1 MAFSL
6 KALPLQLRRSVG
18 LGCYLAWVY
27 CSLFSCG
34 LVPVVIQLCSIER
47 SWVYSGIGEAAAAI
61 AVIIVYALLR
71 EKGRGNAAQRMI
83 GVIGAGCAC
92 IGSVLIWVSH
102 LDLSWYAA
110 LTVTG
115 GLCCGAGLS
124 LLGILWGSRFS
135 CCDEEHIE
143 STVPLSFV
151 ISFVV
156 YFVLLAAKGPLF
168 MVVDAVLPV
177 VSTWIVFRPRCGR
190 SVSTDGEAI
199 GTLAHAGLRRQLSHL
214 GSLFVLYFLIWFQIA
229 LFRVASSPMTYGGR
243 FMHYLVPFSIAAV
256 LAIVAFLT
264 CMRRTRFLNFTFLYR
279 WSVPLMIIGCGLL
292 LIDLGIPEQH
302 SVAYAVNFI
311 AMFGVQMCVWVV
323 APKYVRRI
331 GVSSFVLFGGLFAAE
346 GLGIALALTLSLP
359 LFDAGAP
366 ALANLTLIATGAV
379 ALVAMLVGFNP
390 RWLFLSDAVR
400 RFTDA
405 EFAMPLP
412 SAACMT
418 CASPCSG
425 AVDGAGAGVSVAG
438 AGVGAAD
445 VASARVAEGGA
456 GASASVAGAGVGV
469 AGVSAM
475 GVGATGIADGA
486 EGDVSMT
493 SGSVGAGA
501 RGGVASGAN
510 VTGAG
515 VEYVVASSGAV
526 PFAFSSGIASSFAF
540 GISSGFAPGL
550 DAPLST
556 GEELASIFEKTAGE
570 LQSRY
575 GLTERETQ
583 IAALLLAGRS
593 RPFIR
598 DELVISLNT
607 VHAHAR
613 NIYSKCG
620 VHSQQE
626 FMDFVHLD

>member
-34 LVPVVIQLCSIER
+34 LVPVVIRLCSIER
-47 SWVYSGIGEAAAAI
+47 SWVYSGIGEAVAAI

-71 EKGRGNAAQRMI
+71 EKGRGNAAQRTI

-110 LTVTG
+110 LTVVG
-115 GLCCGAGLS
+115 GLCCGVGLS

-156 YFVLLAAKGPLF
+156 YFVLLAVKGPLF

-190 SVSTDGEAI
+190 SVSADGEAA
-199 GTLAHAGLRRQLSHL
+199 GKLAHTGMRRQFSHL

-264 CMRRTRFLNFTFLYR
+264 CMRQTRFLNFTFLYR
-279 WSVPLMIIGCGLL
+279 WSVPLMIIGCGFL

-323 APKYVRRI
+323 SPKYVRRI
-331 GVSSFVLFGGLFAAE
+331 GVSSFLLFGGLFAAE
-346 GLGIALALTLSLP
+346 GLGISLALTLSLP

-379 ALVAMLVGFNP
+379 ALVAMLAGFNP

-405 EFAMPLP
+405 EFAMSIPRSTC
-412 SAACMT
+412 SACV
-418 CASPCSG
+418 SPCSDAG
-425 AVDGAGAGVSVAG
+425 AAGNGLARGVAGGGASGADAPAASVNAIADGVLAVGGPSAMGGVAIGANASGAGAN
-438 AGVGAAD
+438 
-445 VASARVAEGGA
+445 AS
-456 GASASVAGAGVGV
+456 
-469 AGVSAM
+469 
-475 GVGATGIADGA
+475 
-486 EGDVSMT
+486 
-493 SGSVGAGA
+493 
-501 RGGVASGAN
+501 GGVAAGAN
-510 VTGAG
+510 AAGSG
-515 VEYVVASSGAV
+515 VEYGVAALDGA
-526 PFAFSSGIASSFAF
+526 PFGIASSPA
-540 GISSGFAPGL
+540 SGSVVRSGA
-550 DAPLST
+550 AVPLSA
-556 GEELASIFEKTAGE
+556 GEELASIFEKTAEE
-570 LQSRY
+570 LRSRY

-583 IAALLLAGRS
+583 IAALLLSGRS

>member
-34 LVPVVIQLCSIER
+34 LVPVVIRLCSIER
-47 SWVYSGIGEAAAAI
+47 SWVYSGIGEAIAAI
-61 AVIIVYALLR
+61 AVIVVYALLR
-71 EKGRGNAAQRMI
+71 GRGRGEAAQHMI
-83 GVIGAGCAC
+83 GALGAGCAC
-92 IGSVLIWVSH
+92 IGSVLVWVSH
-102 LDLSWYAA
+102 LDISWYAA
-110 LTVTG
+110 LTVAG

-135 CCDEEHIE
+135 YCDEEHIE

-156 YFVLLAAKGPLF
+156 YFVLLAVKGPLF

-177 VSTWIVFRPRCGR
+177 VSAWIVFRPRCGR
-190 SVSTDGEAI
+190 NVSADGEAV
-199 GTLAHAGLRRQLSHL
+199 GALAHVGLRKQFSHL
-214 GSLFVLYFLIWFQIA
+214 VSLFVLYFLIWFQIA

-256 LAIVAFLT
+256 LAIAAFLT
-264 CMRRTRFLNFTFLYR
+264 CMRQTRFLNFTFLYR

-302 SVAYAVNFI
+302 SAAYAVNFI
-311 AMFGVQMCVWVV
+311 AMFGVQMCAWVV

-331 GVSSFVLFGGLFAAE
+331 GVSPFVLFGGLFAAE
-346 GLGIALALTLSLP
+346 GLGIFLALTLSLP
-359 LFDAGAP
+359 LFDVGAP

-405 EFAMPLP
+405 EFAMSIPRSTCSACVSP
-412 SAACMT
+412 CPDAGAAGNGVARSAAGG
-418 CASPCSG
+418 CAS
-425 AVDGAGAGVSVAG
+425 GAGANASGGVTAG
-438 AGVGAAD
+438 AND
-445 VASARVAEGGA
+445 A
-456 GASASVAGAGVGV
+456 GS
-469 AGVSAM
+469 
-475 GVGATGIADGA
+475 
-486 EGDVSMT
+486 
-493 SGSVGAGA
+493 
-501 RGGVASGAN
+501 
-510 VTGAG
+510 G
-515 VEYVVASSGAV
+515 VEYGVAASGGMPFGFASS
-526 PFAFSSGIASSFAF
+526 S
-540 GISSGFAPGL
+540 APGSV
-550 DAPLST
+550 ARSGSAVSLSA
-556 GEELASIFEKTAGE
+556 GEELASIFEKTAEE
-570 LQSRY
+570 LRSRY

-626 FMDFVHLD
+626 FMDFVHFDSREGE

>member
-1 MAFSL
+1 MKGQEEIGMAFSL
-6 KALPLQLRRSVG
+6 KALQLQLRRSVG

-71 EKGRGNAAQRMI
+71 EKGRGDSAQRMI

-102 LDLSWYAA
+102 LDFSWYAA

-156 YFVLLAAKGPLF
+156 YFVLLAVKGPLF

-190 SVSTDGEAI
+190 SVSADGEAI
-199 GTLAHAGLRRQLSHL
+199 GVLAHAGLRRQLSHL

-292 LIDLGIPEQH
+292 LIDLGLPEQH

-323 APKYVRRI
+323 ATKYVRRI
-331 GVSSFVLFGGLFAAE
+331 GVSPFILFGGLFAAE

-366 ALANLTLIATGAV
+366 ALANLTLIATGVV

-405 EFAMPLP
+405 EFAMPLQR
-412 SAACMT
+412 SG
-418 CASPCSG
+418 CSG
-425 AVDGAGAGVSVAG
+425 CSGTCPDAGAAGGVEPG
-438 AGVGAAD
+438 ANA
-445 VASARVAEGGA
+445 ASASAVEGGA
-456 GASASVAGAGVGV
+456 PAAASGVGV
-469 AGVSAM
+469 AGDA
-475 GVGATGIADGA
+475 ADGF
-486 EGDVSMT
+486 EPDS
-493 SGSVGAGA
+493 
-501 RGGVASGAN
+501 
-510 VTGAG
+510 
-515 VEYVVASSGAV
+515 AV
-526 PFAFSSGIASSFAF
+526 P
-540 GISSGFAPGL
+540 
-550 DAPLST
+550 LSA
-556 GEELASIFEKTAGE
+556 GDELASIFEKTAEE

-583 IAALLLAGRS
+583 IAALLLSGRS

-626 FMDFVHLD
+626 FMDFVHLDSRESE

>member
-1 MAFSL
+1 MKGQEEIGMAFSL

-71 EKGRGNAAQRMI
+71 EKGRGDSAQRMI
-83 GVIGAGCAC
+83 GAIGAGCAC

-102 LDLSWYAA
+102 LDISWYAA

-135 CCDEEHIE
+135 YCDEEHIE

-156 YFVLLAAKGPLF
+156 YFVLLAVKGPLF

-190 SVSTDGEAI
+190 SVSADGEAI
-199 GTLAHAGLRRQLSHL
+199 GALAHAGLRKQFSHL

-292 LIDLGIPEQH
+292 LIDLGPPEQH

-311 AMFGVQMCVWVV
+311 AMFGVQMCMWVV

-346 GLGIALALTLSLP
+346 GLGISLALTLSLP
-359 LFDAGAP
+359 LFDGGAP
-366 ALANLTLIATGAV
+366 ALANLTLIATGVV

-412 SAACMT
+412 RSA
-418 CASPCSG
+418 CSG
-425 AVDGAGAGVSVAG
+425 CSGTCPDANAVGGVAAGAN
-438 AGVGAAD
+438 AAF
-445 VASARVAEGGA
+445 ASAAEGGA
-456 GASASVAGAGVGV
+456 HAAASGMDAAGDA
-469 AGVSAM
+469 
-475 GVGATGIADGA
+475 ADGF
-486 EGDVSMT
+486 EPDS
-493 SGSVGAGA
+493 
-501 RGGVASGAN
+501 
-510 VTGAG
+510 
-515 VEYVVASSGAV
+515 AV
-526 PFAFSSGIASSFAF
+526 P
-540 GISSGFAPGL
+540 
-550 DAPLST
+550 LSA
-556 GEELASIFEKTAGE
+556 GEELASIFEKTAEE

-583 IAALLLAGRS
+583 IAALLLSGRS

-626 FMDFVHLD
+626 FMDFVHLDSREDE

>member
-1 MAFSL
+1 MKGQEEIGMAFSL

-71 EKGRGNAAQRMI
+71 EKGRGDSAQRMI
-83 GVIGAGCAC
+83 GAIGAGCAC

-102 LDLSWYAA
+102 LDISWYAA

-135 CCDEEHIE
+135 YCDEEHIE

-156 YFVLLAAKGPLF
+156 YFVLLAVKGPLF

-190 SVSTDGEAI
+190 SVSADGEAI
-199 GTLAHAGLRRQLSHL
+199 GALAHAGLRKQFSHL

-292 LIDLGIPEQH
+292 LIDLGPPEQH

-311 AMFGVQMCVWVV
+311 AMFGVQMCMWVV

-346 GLGIALALTLSLP
+346 GLGISLALTLSLP
-359 LFDAGAP
+359 LFDGGAP
-366 ALANLTLIATGAV
+366 ALANLTLIATGVV

-412 SAACMT
+412 RSA
-418 CASPCSG
+418 CSG
-425 AVDGAGAGVSVAG
+425 CSGTCPDANAVGGVAAGAN
-438 AGVGAAD
+438 AAF
-445 VASARVAEGGA
+445 ASAAEGGA
-456 GASASVAGAGVGV
+456 HAAASGMDAAGDA
-469 AGVSAM
+469 
-475 GVGATGIADGA
+475 ADGF
-486 EGDVSMT
+486 EPDS
-493 SGSVGAGA
+493 
-501 RGGVASGAN
+501 
-510 VTGAG
+510 
-515 VEYVVASSGAV
+515 AV
-526 PFAFSSGIASSFAF
+526 P
-540 GISSGFAPGL
+540 
-550 DAPLST
+550 LSA
-556 GEELASIFEKTAGE
+556 GEELASIFEKTAEE

-583 IAALLLAGRS
+583 IAALLLSGRS

-626 FMDFVHLD
+626 FMDFVHIDSREGE

>member
-1 MAFSL
+1 MKGQEEIGMAFSL

-47 SWVYSGIGEAAAAI
+47 SWVYSGIGEAVAAI
-61 AVIIVYALLR
+61 FVIILYALLR
-71 EKGRGNAAQRMI
+71 EKGRGDAAQRMI
-83 GVIGAGCAC
+83 GVLGAGCAC

-102 LDLSWYAA
+102 LDISWYAA
-110 LTVTG
+110 LTVVG
-115 GLCCGAGLS
+115 GLCCGAGLA

-135 CCDEEHIE
+135 YCDEEHIE

-199 GTLAHAGLRRQLSHL
+199 GALAHAGLRKQFSHL
-214 GSLFVLYFLIWFQIA
+214 GSLFVLYFLIWFQFA
-229 LFRVASSPMTYGGR
+229 LFRVASSPMANGGR

-264 CMRRTRFLNFTFLYR
+264 CMRQTRFLNFTFLYR

-323 APKYVRRI
+323 SPKYVRRI
-331 GVSSFVLFGGLFAAE
+331 GVSPFVLFGGLFTAE
-346 GLGIALALTLSLP
+346 GLGISLALTLSLP

-379 ALVAMLVGFNP
+379 ALIAMLVGFNP

-405 EFAMPLP
+405 EFAMSLP
-412 SAACMT
+412 RSA
-418 CASPCSG
+418 CSG
-425 AVDGAGAGVSVAG
+425 CSGTCPDTNAVGGVEPGAN
-438 AGVGAAD
+438 AAF
-445 VASARVAEGGA
+445 ASAAEGGA
-456 GASASVAGAGVGV
+456 HAAASGMDAAGDA
-469 AGVSAM
+469 
-475 GVGATGIADGA
+475 ADGF
-486 EGDVSMT
+486 EPDS
-493 SGSVGAGA
+493 
-501 RGGVASGAN
+501 
-510 VTGAG
+510 
-515 VEYVVASSGAV
+515 AV
-526 PFAFSSGIASSFAF
+526 P
-540 GISSGFAPGL
+540 
-550 DAPLST
+550 LSA
-556 GEELASIFEKTAGE
+556 GEELASIFEKTAEE

-583 IAALLLAGRS
+583 IAALLLSGRS

-626 FMDFVHLD
+626 FMDFVHLDSREGE

>member
-34 LVPVVIQLCSIER
+34 LVPVVIRLCSIER
-47 SWVYSGIGEAAAAI
+47 SWVYSGIGEAVAAI
-61 AVIIVYALLR
+61 VVIIVYALLR
-71 EKGRGNAAQRMI
+71 EKGRGDAAQRMI
-83 GVIGAGCAC
+83 GVLGAGCAC
-92 IGSVLIWVSH
+92 IGSVLVWVSH
-102 LDLSWYAA
+102 LDISWYAA
-110 LTVTG
+110 LTVVG
-115 GLCCGAGLS
+115 GLCCGAGLA

-135 CCDEEHIE
+135 YCDEEHIE

-156 YFVLLAAKGPLF
+156 YFVLLAVKGPLF

-190 SVSTDGEAI
+190 NVSADGEAI
-199 GTLAHAGLRRQLSHL
+199 GALAHAGLRRQLSHL

-292 LIDLGIPEQH
+292 LIDLGLPEQH

-323 APKYVRRI
+323 ATKYVRRI
-331 GVSSFVLFGGLFAAE
+331 GVSPFILFGGLFAAE

-359 LFDAGAP
+359 LFDAGSP
-366 ALANLTLIATGAV
+366 ALANLTLIATGVV

-405 EFAMPLP
+405 EFAMSPQR
-412 SAACMT
+412 SA
-418 CASPCSG
+418 CSG
-425 AVDGAGAGVSVAG
+425 CAGTCPDASIVGGVAAGVN
-438 AGVGAAD
+438 AAF
-445 VASARVAEGGA
+445 ASAAEGGSPAAASSMDAA
-456 GASASVAGAGVGV
+456 GDA
-469 AGVSAM
+469 
-475 GVGATGIADGA
+475 ADGF
-486 EGDVSMT
+486 EPDS
-493 SGSVGAGA
+493 SV
-501 RGGVASGAN
+501 
-510 VTGAG
+510 
-515 VEYVVASSGAV
+515 
-526 PFAFSSGIASSFAF
+526 
-540 GISSGFAPGL
+540 
-550 DAPLST
+550 PLSA
-556 GEELASIFEKTAGE
+556 GEELASIFEKTAEE

-583 IAALLLAGRS
+583 IAALLLSGRS

-626 FMDFVHLD
+626 FMDFVHLDSRESE

>member
-34 LVPVVIQLCSIER
+34 LVPVVIRLCSIER
-47 SWVYSGIGEAAAAI
+47 SWVYSGIGEAVAAI
-61 AVIIVYALLR
+61 VVIIVYALLR
-71 EKGRGNAAQRMI
+71 EKGRGDAAQRMI
-83 GVIGAGCAC
+83 GVLGAGCAC

-110 LTVTG
+110 LTVAG

-135 CCDEEHIE
+135 YCDEEHIE

-156 YFVLLAAKGPLF
+156 YFVLLAVKGPLF

-177 VSTWIVFRPRCGR
+177 VSAWIVFRPRCGR
-190 SVSTDGEAI
+190 SVSADGEAA
-199 GTLAHAGLRRQLSHL
+199 GKLAHTGMRRQFSHL
-214 GSLFVLYFLIWFQIA
+214 VSLFVLYFLIWFQIA

-243 FMHYLVPFSIAAV
+243 FIHYLVPFSIAAV

-264 CMRRTRFLNFTFLYR
+264 CMRQTRFLNFTFLYR

-331 GVSSFVLFGGLFAAE
+331 GVSPFVLFGGLFAAE
-346 GLGIALALTLSLP
+346 GLGISLALTLSLP
-359 LFDAGAP
+359 LFDASAP

-379 ALVAMLVGFNP
+379 ALAAMLVGFNP

-405 EFAMPLP
+405 EFAMSIPRSTC
-412 SAACMT
+412 SACV
-418 CASPCSG
+418 SPCSDAG
-425 AVDGAGAGVSVAG
+425 AAGNGVAGAASAGAAGSGTDAPVAPVNAIADGVLAVGGPSAMGGVAIGANASGAGANASGGVTAG
-438 AGVGAAD
+438 ANAA
-445 VASARVAEGGA
+445 
-456 GASASVAGAGVGV
+456 
-469 AGVSAM
+469 
-475 GVGATGIADGA
+475 
-486 EGDVSMT
+486 
-493 SGSVGAGA
+493 GS
-501 RGGVASGAN
+501 
-510 VTGAG
+510 G
-515 VEYVVASSGAV
+515 VEYGVAASDGMPFGFASSPVPGSVASSGSAV
-526 PFAFSSGIASSFAF
+526 S
-540 GISSGFAPGL
+540 
-550 DAPLST
+550 LSA
-556 GEELASIFEKTAGE
+556 GEELASIFEKTAEE
-570 LQSRY
+570 LQLRY

-583 IAALLLAGRS
+583 IAALLLSGRS

-626 FMDFVHLD
+626 FMDFVHLDSREGE

>member
-34 LVPVVIQLCSIER
+34 LVPVVIRLCSIER
-47 SWVYSGIGEAAAAI
+47 SWVYSGIGEAIAAI
-61 AVIIVYALLR
+61 AVIVVYALLR
-71 EKGRGNAAQRMI
+71 GRGRGEAAQHMI
-83 GVIGAGCAC
+83 GALGAGCAC
-92 IGSVLIWVSH
+92 IGSVLVWVSH
-102 LDLSWYAA
+102 LDISWYAA
-110 LTVTG
+110 LTVAG

-135 CCDEEHIE
+135 YCDEEHIE
-143 STVPLSFV
+143 SSVPLSFV

-156 YFVLLAAKGPLF
+156 YFVLLAVKGPLF

-177 VSTWIVFRPRCGR
+177 VSAWIVFRPRCGR
-190 SVSTDGEAI
+190 SVSADGEAV
-199 GTLAHAGLRRQLSHL
+199 GALAHVGLRKQFSHL
-214 GSLFVLYFLIWFQIA
+214 VSLFVLYFLIWFQIA

-264 CMRRTRFLNFTFLYR
+264 CMRQTRFLNFTFLYR

-302 SVAYAVNFI
+302 SAAYAVNFI
-311 AMFGVQMCVWVV
+311 AMFGVQMCAWVV
-323 APKYVRRI
+323 APKYARRI
-331 GVSSFVLFGGLFAAE
+331 GVSPFVLFGGLFAAE
-346 GLGIALALTLSLP
+346 GLGIFLALTLSLP
-359 LFDAGAP
+359 LFDVGAP

-405 EFAMPLP
+405 EFAMSLP
-412 SAACMT
+412 RLACSACV
-418 CASPCSG
+418 SPCSDAG
-425 AVDGAGAGVSVAG
+425 AAGNGVARSAAGGCASGAGANASGGVTAG
-438 AGVGAAD
+438 AND
-445 VASARVAEGGA
+445 A
-456 GASASVAGAGVGV
+456 GS
-469 AGVSAM
+469 
-475 GVGATGIADGA
+475 
-486 EGDVSMT
+486 
-493 SGSVGAGA
+493 
-501 RGGVASGAN
+501 
-510 VTGAG
+510 G
-515 VEYVVASSGAV
+515 VEYGVAASGGMPFGFASSSAPGSVARSGSAV
-526 PFAFSSGIASSFAF
+526 P
-540 GISSGFAPGL
+540 
-550 DAPLST
+550 LSA
-556 GEELASIFEKTAGE
+556 GEELASIFEKTAEE
-570 LQSRY
+570 LQLRY

-583 IAALLLAGRS
+583 IAALLLSGRS

-626 FMDFVHLD
+626 FMDFVHLDSREGE

>member
-102 LDLSWYAA
+102 LDFSWYAA

-135 CCDEEHIE
+135 YCDEEHIE

-156 YFVLLAAKGPLF
+156 YFVLLAVKGPLF

-190 SVSTDGEAI
+190 SVSADGEAI
-199 GTLAHAGLRRQLSHL
+199 GALAHAGLRRQLSHL
-214 GSLFVLYFLIWFQIA
+214 GSLFVLYFLIWFQFA
-229 LFRVASSPMTYGGR
+229 LFRVASSPIGNGGR

-279 WSVPLMIIGCGLL
+279 WSVPLMIIGCGFL
-292 LIDLGIPEQH
+292 LIDLGLPEQH

-323 APKYVRRI
+323 ATKYVRRI
-331 GVSSFVLFGGLFAAE
+331 GVSPFILFGGLFAAE

-359 LFDAGAP
+359 LFDAGSP

-379 ALVAMLVGFNP
+379 ALIAMLVGFNP

-405 EFAMPLP
+405 EFAMSPQR
-412 SAACMT
+412 SA
-418 CASPCSG
+418 CSG
-425 AVDGAGAGVSVAG
+425 CAGTCPDASIVDGVAAGAN
-438 AGVGAAD
+438 AAF
-445 VASARVAEGGA
+445 ASAAEGGA
-456 GASASVAGAGVGV
+456 PAAASSMDAAGDA
-469 AGVSAM
+469 
-475 GVGATGIADGA
+475 ADGF
-486 EGDVSMT
+486 GPDS
-493 SGSVGAGA
+493 SV
-501 RGGVASGAN
+501 
-510 VTGAG
+510 
-515 VEYVVASSGAV
+515 
-526 PFAFSSGIASSFAF
+526 
-540 GISSGFAPGL
+540 
-550 DAPLST
+550 PLSA
-556 GEELASIFEKTAGE
+556 GEELASIFEKTAEE

-583 IAALLLAGRS
+583 IAALLLSGRS

-626 FMDFVHLD
+626 FMDFVHLDSREGE

>member
-1 MAFSL
+1 MKGQEEIGMAFSL

-47 SWVYSGIGEAAAAI
+47 SWVYSGIGEAVAAI

-71 EKGRGNAAQRMI
+71 EKGRGDSAQRMI

-102 LDLSWYAA
+102 LDFSWYAA

-135 CCDEEHIE
+135 YCDEEHIE

-156 YFVLLAAKGPLF
+156 YFVLLAVKGPLF

-190 SVSTDGEAI
+190 SVSADGEAI
-199 GTLAHAGLRRQLSHL
+199 GALAHAGLRRQLSHL
-214 GSLFVLYFLIWFQIA
+214 GSLFVLYFLIWFQFA
-229 LFRVASSPMTYGGR
+229 LFRVASSPIGNGGR

-292 LIDLGIPEQH
+292 LIDLGLPEQH

-323 APKYVRRI
+323 ATKYVRRI
-331 GVSSFVLFGGLFAAE
+331 GVSPFILFGGLFAAE

-359 LFDAGAP
+359 LFDAGSP

-405 EFAMPLP
+405 EFAMSPQR
-412 SAACMT
+412 SA
-418 CASPCSG
+418 CSG
-425 AVDGAGAGVSVAG
+425 CAGTCPDASIVDGVAAGAN
-438 AGVGAAD
+438 AAF
-445 VASARVAEGGA
+445 ASAAEGGA
-456 GASASVAGAGVGV
+456 PAAASSMDAAGDA
-469 AGVSAM
+469 
-475 GVGATGIADGA
+475 ADGF
-486 EGDVSMT
+486 GPDS
-493 SGSVGAGA
+493 SV
-501 RGGVASGAN
+501 
-510 VTGAG
+510 
-515 VEYVVASSGAV
+515 
-526 PFAFSSGIASSFAF
+526 
-540 GISSGFAPGL
+540 
-550 DAPLST
+550 PLSA
-556 GEELASIFEKTAGE
+556 GEELASIFEKTAEE

-583 IAALLLAGRS
+583 IAALLLSGRS

-626 FMDFVHLD
+626 FMDFVHLDSREGE

>member
-1 MAFSL
+1 MKGQEEIGMAFSL

-47 SWVYSGIGEAAAAI
+47 SWVYSGIGEAVAAI

-71 EKGRGNAAQRMI
+71 EKGRGDAAQRMI

-102 LDLSWYAA
+102 LDFSWYAA

-135 CCDEEHIE
+135 YCDEEHIE

-156 YFVLLAAKGPLF
+156 YFVLLAVKGPLF

-190 SVSTDGEAI
+190 SVSADGEAI
-199 GTLAHAGLRRQLSHL
+199 GALAHAGLRRQLSHL
-214 GSLFVLYFLIWFQIA
+214 GSLFVLYFLIWFQFA
-229 LFRVASSPMTYGGR
+229 LFRVASSPIGNGGR

-292 LIDLGIPEQH
+292 LIDLGLPEQH

-323 APKYVRRI
+323 ATKYVRRI
-331 GVSSFVLFGGLFAAE
+331 GVSPFILFGGLFAAE

-366 ALANLTLIATGAV
+366 ALANLTLIATGVV

-405 EFAMPLP
+405 EFAMPLQR
-412 SAACMT
+412 SG
-418 CASPCSG
+418 CSG
-425 AVDGAGAGVSVAG
+425 CSGTCPDASIVGGVAAGAN
-438 AGVGAAD
+438 AAF
-445 VASARVAEGGA
+445 ASVAEGGA
-456 GASASVAGAGVGV
+456 PAVASGVGV
-469 AGVSAM
+469 AG
-475 GVGATGIADGA
+475 GAADGF
-486 EGDVSMT
+486 EPDS
-493 SGSVGAGA
+493 
-501 RGGVASGAN
+501 
-510 VTGAG
+510 
-515 VEYVVASSGAV
+515 AV
-526 PFAFSSGIASSFAF
+526 P
-540 GISSGFAPGL
+540 
-550 DAPLST
+550 LSA
-556 GEELASIFEKTAGE
+556 GEELASIFEKTAEE

-583 IAALLLAGRS
+583 IAALLLSGRS

-626 FMDFVHLD
+626 FMDFVHIDSREGE

>member
-71 EKGRGNAAQRMI
+71 EKGRGDSAQRMI

-102 LDLSWYAA
+102 LDFSWYAA

-135 CCDEEHIE
+135 YCDEEHIE

-156 YFVLLAAKGPLF
+156 YFVLLAVKGPLF

-190 SVSTDGEAI
+190 SVSADGEAI
-199 GTLAHAGLRRQLSHL
+199 GALAHAGLRKQFSHL

-292 LIDLGIPEQH
+292 LIDLGLPEQH

-323 APKYVRRI
+323 ATKYVRRI
-331 GVSSFVLFGGLFAAE
+331 GVSPFILFGGLFAAE

-379 ALVAMLVGFNP
+379 ALIAMLVGFNP

-405 EFAMPLP
+405 EFAMSPQR
-412 SAACMT
+412 SA
-418 CASPCSG
+418 CSG
-425 AVDGAGAGVSVAG
+425 CVGTCPDASIVGGVA
-438 AGVGAAD
+438 VGANAAF
-445 VASARVAEGGA
+445 ASAAEGGA
-456 GASASVAGAGVGV
+456 PAAASDMDAAGDAADEGGLLAVGSASG
-469 AGVSAM
+469 
-475 GVGATGIADGA
+475 
-486 EGDVSMT
+486 
-493 SGSVGAGA
+493 SGL
-501 RGGVASGAN
+501 
-510 VTGAG
+510 
-515 VEYVVASSGAV
+515 AV
-526 PFAFSSGIASSFAF
+526 P
-540 GISSGFAPGL
+540 
-550 DAPLST
+550 LSA
-556 GEELASIFEKTAGE
+556 GEELASIFEKTAEE

-583 IAALLLAGRS
+583 IAALLLSGRS

-626 FMDFVHLD
+626 FMDFVHLDSREGE

>member
-34 LVPVVIQLCSIER
+34 LVPVVIRLCSIER
-47 SWVYSGIGEAAAAI
+47 SWVYSGIGEAVAAI
-61 AVIIVYALLR
+61 FVIILYALLR
-71 EKGRGNAAQRMI
+71 EKGRGGAAQRMI
-83 GVIGAGCAC
+83 GALGAGCAC
-92 IGSVLIWVSH
+92 IGSVLIWASH
-102 LDLSWYAA
+102 LDISWYAA
-110 LTVTG
+110 LTVVG
-115 GLCCGAGLS
+115 GLCCGAGLA

-135 CCDEEHIE
+135 YCDEGHIE

-168 MVVDAVLPV
+168 MVMDAVLPV

-190 SVSTDGEAI
+190 SVSTDGEAS
-199 GTLAHAGLRRQLSHL
+199 GTLAHAGLRKQFSHL
-214 GSLFVLYFLIWFQIA
+214 GSLFVLYFLIWFQFA
-229 LFRVASSPMTYGGR
+229 LFRVASSPITNGGR

-256 LAIVAFLT
+256 LAIATFLT
-264 CMRRTRFLNFTFLYR
+264 CMRQTRFLNFTFLYR
-279 WSVPLMIIGCGLL
+279 WSVPLMIIGCGFL

-311 AMFGVQMCVWVV
+311 AMFGVQMCMWVV
-323 APKYVRRI
+323 SPKYVRRI
-331 GVSSFVLFGGLFAAE
+331 GVSSILLFGGLFAAE
-346 GLGIALALTLSLP
+346 GLGISLALALSLP

-390 RWLFLSDAVR
+390 RWLFLSDTVR

-405 EFAMPLP
+405 ESAMPLP
-412 SAACMT
+412 HSACAAC
-418 CASPCSG
+418 ANPCPDAG
-425 AVDGAGAGVSVAG
+425 AVGNGLARSVAG
-438 AGVGAAD
+438 GSDSGAD
-445 VASARVAEGGA
+445 VPAAPVNAVADRPNAAGSSAAGA
-456 GASASVAGAGVGV
+456 WTASASAAGSGAEYGV
-469 AGVSAM
+469 AASGNAPFDSAS
-475 GVGATGIADGA
+475 GPA
-486 EGDVSMT
+486 
-493 SGSVGAGA
+493 SGS
-501 RGGVASGAN
+501 
-510 VTGAG
+510 
-515 VEYVVASSGAV
+515 
-526 PFAFSSGIASSFAF
+526 ASSFAA
-540 GISSGFAPGL
+540 GAASGSGSAV
-550 DAPLST
+550 PLSAR
-556 GEELASIFEKTAGE
+556 EELASIFEKTAEE

-613 NIYSKCG
+613 NIYSKCD

-626 FMDFVHLD
+626 FMDFLHLD

>member
-47 SWVYSGIGEAAAAI
+47 SWVYSGIGEAVAAL
-61 AVIIVYALLR
+61 AVIVAYALLR
-71 EKGRGNAAQRMI
+71 EKGRGDAAQRMI
-83 GVIGAGCAC
+83 GALGAGCAC

-102 LDLSWYAA
+102 LDLSWYAP
-110 LTVTG
+110 LTVVG
-115 GLCCGAGLS
+115 GLCCGAGLA

-135 CCDEEHIE
+135 YCDEEHIE

-156 YFVLLAAKGPLF
+156 YFVLLAVKGPLF

-190 SVSTDGEAI
+190 NVSADGEAA
-199 GTLAHAGLRRQLSHL
+199 GKLAHTGMRRQFSHL

-243 FMHYLVPFSIAAV
+243 FIHYLVPFSIAAV

-264 CMRRTRFLNFTFLYR
+264 CMRQTRFLNFTFLYR
-279 WSVPLMIIGCGLL
+279 WSVPLMIIGCGFL

-323 APKYVRRI
+323 SPKYVRRI
-331 GVSSFVLFGGLFAAE
+331 GVSSFLLFGGLFAAE
-346 GLGIALALTLSLP
+346 GLGISLALTLSLP

-379 ALVAMLVGFNP
+379 ALVAMLAGFNP

-405 EFAMPLP
+405 EFAMSIPRSTC
-412 SAACMT
+412 SACV
-418 CASPCSG
+418 SPCSDADAAGNGLARGVAGGG
-425 AVDGAGAGVSVAG
+425 ASGADAPAASVNAIADEVLAVGGPSAMGGVAIGANASGAGAN
-438 AGVGAAD
+438 
-445 VASARVAEGGA
+445 AS
-456 GASASVAGAGVGV
+456 
-469 AGVSAM
+469 
-475 GVGATGIADGA
+475 
-486 EGDVSMT
+486 
-493 SGSVGAGA
+493 
-501 RGGVASGAN
+501 GGVAAGAN
-510 VTGAG
+510 AAGSG
-515 VEYVVASSGAV
+515 VEYGVAALDGA
-526 PFAFSSGIASSFAF
+526 PFGIASSPA
-540 GISSGFAPGL
+540 SGSVVRSGA
-550 DAPLST
+550 AVPLSA
-556 GEELASIFEKTAGE
+556 GEELASIFEKTAEE
-570 LQSRY
+570 LRSRY

-583 IAALLLAGRS
+583 IAALLLSGRS

>member
-34 LVPVVIQLCSIER
+34 LVPVVIRLCSIER
-47 SWVYSGIGEAAAAI
+47 SWVYSGIGEAIAAI
-61 AVIIVYALLR
+61 AVIVVYALLR
-71 EKGRGNAAQRMI
+71 GRGRGEAAQHMI
-83 GVIGAGCAC
+83 GALGAGCAC
-92 IGSVLIWVSH
+92 IGSVLVWVSH
-102 LDLSWYAA
+102 LDISWYAA
-110 LTVTG
+110 LTVAG

-135 CCDEEHIE
+135 YCDEEHIE
-143 STVPLSFV
+143 SSVPLSFV

-156 YFVLLAAKGPLF
+156 YFVLLAVKGPLF

-177 VSTWIVFRPRCGR
+177 VSAWIVFRPRCGR
-190 SVSTDGEAI
+190 NVSADGEAV
-199 GTLAHAGLRRQLSHL
+199 GALAHVGLRKQFSHL
-214 GSLFVLYFLIWFQIA
+214 VSLFVLYFLIWFQIA

-256 LAIVAFLT
+256 LAIAAFLA
-264 CMRRTRFLNFTFLYR
+264 CMRQTRFLNFTFLYR

-302 SVAYAVNFI
+302 SAAYAVNFI
-311 AMFGVQMCVWVV
+311 AMFGVQMCAWVV

-331 GVSSFVLFGGLFAAE
+331 GVSPFVLFGGLFAAE
-346 GLGIALALTLSLP
+346 GLGIFLALTLSLP
-359 LFDAGAP
+359 LFDVGAP

-405 EFAMPLP
+405 EFAMSIPRSTCSACVSLCSDAGAAGNGVAR
-412 SAACMT
+412 SAAGG
-418 CASPCSG
+418 CAS
-425 AVDGAGAGVSVAG
+425 GAGANASGGVTAG
-438 AGVGAAD
+438 AND
-445 VASARVAEGGA
+445 A
-456 GASASVAGAGVGV
+456 GS
-469 AGVSAM
+469 
-475 GVGATGIADGA
+475 
-486 EGDVSMT
+486 
-493 SGSVGAGA
+493 
-501 RGGVASGAN
+501 
-510 VTGAG
+510 G
-515 VEYVVASSGAV
+515 VEYGVAASGGMPFGFASSSAPGSVARSGSAV
-526 PFAFSSGIASSFAF
+526 P
-540 GISSGFAPGL
+540 
-550 DAPLST
+550 LSA
-556 GEELASIFEKTAGE
+556 GEELASIFEKTAEE
-570 LQSRY
+570 LRLRY

-583 IAALLLAGRS
+583 IAALLLSGRS

-626 FMDFVHLD
+626 FMDFVHLDSREGE

>member
-6 KALPLQLRRSVG
+6 KALPLQLRRSIG

-156 YFVLLAAKGPLF
+156 YFVLLAVKGPLF

-190 SVSTDGEAI
+190 SVSADGEAI
-199 GTLAHAGLRRQLSHL
+199 GALAHAGLRRQLSHL

-292 LIDLGIPEQH
+292 LIDLGLPEQH

-323 APKYVRRI
+323 ATKYVRRI
-331 GVSSFVLFGGLFAAE
+331 GVSPFILFGGLFAAE

-359 LFDAGAP
+359 LFDAGSP
-366 ALANLTLIATGAV
+366 VLANLTLIATGAV
-379 ALVAMLVGFNP
+379 ALIAMLVGFNP

-405 EFAMPLP
+405 EFAMSPQR
-412 SAACMT
+412 SACSVCAGT
-418 CASPCSG
+418 CP
-425 AVDGAGAGVSVAG
+425 
-438 AGVGAAD
+438 
-445 VASARVAEGGA
+445 
-456 GASASVAGAGVGV
+456 
-469 AGVSAM
+469 
-475 GVGATGIADGA
+475 
-486 EGDVSMT
+486 DVSI
-493 SGSVGAGA
+493 V
-501 RGGVASGAN
+501 GGVAAGANAAFASAAESGAP
-510 VTGAG
+510 AA
-515 VEYVVASSGAV
+515 ASSMDAAGGVADGFEPDSAV
-526 PFAFSSGIASSFAF
+526 P
-540 GISSGFAPGL
+540 
-550 DAPLST
+550 LSA
-556 GEELASIFEKTAGE
+556 GEELASIFEKTAEE

-583 IAALLLAGRS
+583 IAALLLSGRS

-613 NIYSKCG
+613 NIYLKCG

-626 FMDFVHLD
+626 FMDFVHLDSREGE

>member
-34 LVPVVIQLCSIER
+34 LVPVVIRLCSIER
-47 SWVYSGIGEAAAAI
+47 SWVYSGIGEAVAAI

-71 EKGRGNAAQRMI
+71 EKGRGDAAQRMI
-83 GVIGAGCAC
+83 GVLGAGCAC

-102 LDLSWYAA
+102 LDISWYAA
-110 LTVTG
+110 LTVVG
-115 GLCCGAGLS
+115 GLCCGAGLA

-135 CCDEEHIE
+135 YCDEEHIE

-156 YFVLLAAKGPLF
+156 YFVLLAVKGPLF

-190 SVSTDGEAI
+190 NVSADGEAA
-199 GTLAHAGLRRQLSHL
+199 GKLAHTGMRRQFSHL

-264 CMRRTRFLNFTFLYR
+264 CMRQTRFLNFTFLYR

-331 GVSSFVLFGGLFAAE
+331 GVSPFILFGGLFAAE
-346 GLGIALALTLSLP
+346 GLGISLALTLSLP
-359 LFDAGAP
+359 LFDAGSP

-379 ALVAMLVGFNP
+379 ALIAMLVGFNP

-405 EFAMPLP
+405 EFAMSPQR
-412 SAACMT
+412 SA
-418 CASPCSG
+418 CSG
-425 AVDGAGAGVSVAG
+425 CAG
-438 AGVGAAD
+438 
-445 VASARVAEGGA
+445 
-456 GASASVAGAGVGV
+456 
-469 AGVSAM
+469 
-475 GVGATGIADGA
+475 TCP
-486 EGDVSMT
+486 DVSI
-493 SGSVGAGA
+493 V
-501 RGGVASGAN
+501 GGVAAGAN
-510 VTGAG
+510 AAFASAAGSG
-515 VEYVVASSGAV
+515 VEYGVAASAGA
-526 PFAFSSGIASSFAF
+526 PIGIASRP
-540 GISSGFAPGL
+540 APGY
-550 DAPLST
+550 AAGSASGSGPAVPLSA
-556 GEELASIFEKTAGE
+556 GEELASIFEKTAEE

-583 IAALLLAGRS
+583 IAALLLSGRS

-626 FMDFVHLD
+626 FMDFVHLDSRESE

>member
-1 MAFSL
+1 MKGQEEIGMAFSL

-83 GVIGAGCAC
+83 GVLGAGCAC

-102 LDLSWYAA
+102 LDFSWYAA

-135 CCDEEHIE
+135 YCDEEHIE

-156 YFVLLAAKGPLF
+156 YFVLLAVKGPLF

-190 SVSTDGEAI
+190 SVSADGEAI
-199 GTLAHAGLRRQLSHL
+199 GALAHAGLRRQLSHL
-214 GSLFVLYFLIWFQIA
+214 GSLFVLYFLIWFQFA
-229 LFRVASSPMTYGGR
+229 LFRVASSPIGNGGR

-292 LIDLGIPEQH
+292 LIDLGLPEQH

-323 APKYVRRI
+323 ATKYVRRI
-331 GVSSFVLFGGLFAAE
+331 GVSPFILFGGLFAAE

-405 EFAMPLP
+405 EFAMSLP
-412 SAACMT
+412 RSA
-418 CASPCSG
+418 CSG
-425 AVDGAGAGVSVAG
+425 CSGTCPDANAVGGVAAGAN
-438 AGVGAAD
+438 AAF
-445 VASARVAEGGA
+445 ASAAEGGA
-456 GASASVAGAGVGV
+456 HAAASGMDAAGDA
-469 AGVSAM
+469 
-475 GVGATGIADGA
+475 ADGF
-486 EGDVSMT
+486 EPDS
-493 SGSVGAGA
+493 
-501 RGGVASGAN
+501 
-510 VTGAG
+510 
-515 VEYVVASSGAV
+515 AV
-526 PFAFSSGIASSFAF
+526 P
-540 GISSGFAPGL
+540 
-550 DAPLST
+550 LSA
-556 GEELASIFEKTAGE
+556 GEELASIFEKTAEE

-583 IAALLLAGRS
+583 IAALLLSGRS

-626 FMDFVHLD
+626 FMDFVHLDSREGE

>member
-1 MAFSL
+1 MRYTFPIEGKEREEIGMAFSL

-34 LVPVVIQLCSIER
+34 LVPVVIRLCSIER
-47 SWVYSGIGEAAAAI
+47 SWVYSGIGEAIAAI

-71 EKGRGNAAQRMI
+71 EKGRGEAAQHMI
-83 GVIGAGCAC
+83 GALGAGCAC
-92 IGSVLIWVSH
+92 IGSVLVWVSH
-102 LDLSWYAA
+102 LDISWYAA
-110 LTVTG
+110 LTMAG

-135 CCDEEHIE
+135 YCDEEHIE
-143 STVPLSFV
+143 SSVPLSFV

-156 YFVLLAAKGPLF
+156 YFVLLAVKGPLF

-177 VSTWIVFRPRCGR
+177 VSAWIVFRPRCGR
-190 SVSTDGEAI
+190 NVSADGEAV
-199 GTLAHAGLRRQLSHL
+199 GALVHVGLRKQFSHMV
-214 GSLFVLYFLIWFQIA
+214 SLFVLYFLIWFQIA

-256 LAIVAFLT
+256 LAIAAFLT
-264 CMRRTRFLNFTFLYR
+264 CMRQTRFLNFTFLYR

-302 SVAYAVNFI
+302 SAAYAVNFI
-311 AMFGVQMCVWVV
+311 AMFGVQMCAWVV

-331 GVSSFVLFGGLFAAE
+331 GVSPFVLFGGLFVAE
-346 GLGIALALTLSLP
+346 GLGIFLALTLSLP
-359 LFDAGAP
+359 LFDVGAS

-405 EFAMPLP
+405 EFAMSIPRLAC
-412 SAACMT
+412 SACV
-418 CASPCSG
+418 SPCSDAG
-425 AVDGAGAGVSVAG
+425 AAGNGVARSAAGGCASGAGANASGGVTAG
-438 AGVGAAD
+438 AND
-445 VASARVAEGGA
+445 A
-456 GASASVAGAGVGV
+456 GS
-469 AGVSAM
+469 
-475 GVGATGIADGA
+475 
-486 EGDVSMT
+486 
-493 SGSVGAGA
+493 
-501 RGGVASGAN
+501 
-510 VTGAG
+510 G
-515 VEYVVASSGAV
+515 VEYGVAASDGMPFGFASSPVPGSVARSGSAV
-526 PFAFSSGIASSFAF
+526 P
-540 GISSGFAPGL
+540 
-550 DAPLST
+550 LSA
-556 GEELASIFEKTAGE
+556 GEELASIFEKTAEE
-570 LQSRY
+570 LQLRY

-583 IAALLLAGRS
+583 IAALLLSGRS

-626 FMDFVHLD
+626 FMDFVHFDSREGE

>member
-156 YFVLLAAKGPLF
+156 YFVLLAVKGPLF

-190 SVSTDGEAI
+190 SVSADGEAI
-199 GTLAHAGLRRQLSHL
+199 GALAHAGLRRQLSHL

-292 LIDLGIPEQH
+292 LIDLGLPEQH

-323 APKYVRRI
+323 ATKYVRRI
-331 GVSSFVLFGGLFAAE
+331 GVSPFILFGGLFAAE

-359 LFDAGAP
+359 LFDAGSP
-366 ALANLTLIATGAV
+366 ALANLTLIATGVV

-405 EFAMPLP
+405 EFAMSPQR
-412 SAACMT
+412 SA
-418 CASPCSG
+418 CSG
-425 AVDGAGAGVSVAG
+425 CVGTCPDASIVGGVAAGVN
-438 AGVGAAD
+438 AAF
-445 VASARVAEGGA
+445 ASAAEGGSPAAASSMDAA
-456 GASASVAGAGVGV
+456 GDA
-469 AGVSAM
+469 
-475 GVGATGIADGA
+475 ADGF
-486 EGDVSMT
+486 EPDS
-493 SGSVGAGA
+493 SV
-501 RGGVASGAN
+501 
-510 VTGAG
+510 
-515 VEYVVASSGAV
+515 
-526 PFAFSSGIASSFAF
+526 
-540 GISSGFAPGL
+540 
-550 DAPLST
+550 PLSA
-556 GEELASIFEKTAGE
+556 GEELASIFEKTAEE

-583 IAALLLAGRS
+583 IAALLLSGRS

-626 FMDFVHLD
+626 FMDFVHLDSRESE

>member
-47 SWVYSGIGEAAAAI
+47 SWVYSGIGEAVAAI

-71 EKGRGNAAQRMI
+71 EKGRGDVAQRMI

-102 LDLSWYAA
+102 LDFSWYAA

-135 CCDEEHIE
+135 YCDEEHIE

-156 YFVLLAAKGPLF
+156 YFVLLAVKGPLF

-190 SVSTDGEAI
+190 SVSADGEAI
-199 GTLAHAGLRRQLSHL
+199 GALAHAGLRRQLSHL
-214 GSLFVLYFLIWFQIA
+214 GSLFVLYFLIWFQFA
-229 LFRVASSPMTYGGR
+229 LFRVASSPIGNGGR

-264 CMRRTRFLNFTFLYR
+264 CMRQTRFLNFTFLYR

-323 APKYVRRI
+323 SPKYVRRI
-331 GVSSFVLFGGLFAAE
+331 GVSPFLLFGGLFAAE
-346 GLGIALALTLSLP
+346 GLGISLALTLSLP

-405 EFAMPLP
+405 EFAMPLQR
-412 SAACMT
+412 SG
-418 CASPCSG
+418 CSG
-425 AVDGAGAGVSVAG
+425 CAGTCPDAGAAGGVEPG
-438 AGVGAAD
+438 ANA
-445 VASARVAEGGA
+445 ASASAAEGGA
-456 GASASVAGAGVGV
+456 PAVASGVGV
-469 AGVSAM
+469 AG
-475 GVGATGIADGA
+475 GAADGF
-486 EGDVSMT
+486 EPDS
-493 SGSVGAGA
+493 
-501 RGGVASGAN
+501 
-510 VTGAG
+510 
-515 VEYVVASSGAV
+515 AV
-526 PFAFSSGIASSFAF
+526 P
-540 GISSGFAPGL
+540 
-550 DAPLST
+550 LSA
-556 GEELASIFEKTAGE
+556 GEELASIFEKTAEE

-583 IAALLLAGRS
+583 IAALLLSGRS

-626 FMDFVHLD
+626 FMDFVHLDSREDE

>member
-34 LVPVVIQLCSIER
+34 LVPVVIRLCSIER
-47 SWVYSGIGEAAAAI
+47 SWVYSGIGEAIAAI
-61 AVIIVYALLR
+61 AVIVVYALLR
-71 EKGRGNAAQRMI
+71 GRGRGEAAQRMI
-83 GVIGAGCAC
+83 GALGAGCAC
-92 IGSVLIWVSH
+92 IGSVLVWVSH
-102 LDLSWYAA
+102 LDISWYAA
-110 LTVTG
+110 LTVAG

-135 CCDEEHIE
+135 YCDEEHIE

-156 YFVLLAAKGPLF
+156 YFVLLAVKGPLF

-177 VSTWIVFRPRCGR
+177 VSAWIVFRPRCGR
-190 SVSTDGEAI
+190 NVSADGEAV
-199 GTLAHAGLRRQLSHL
+199 GALAHVGLRKQFSHL
-214 GSLFVLYFLIWFQIA
+214 VSLFVLYFLIWFQIA

-256 LAIVAFLT
+256 LAIAAFLT
-264 CMRRTRFLNFTFLYR
+264 CMRQTRFLNFTFLYR

-302 SVAYAVNFI
+302 SAAYAVNFI
-311 AMFGVQMCVWVV
+311 AMFGVQMCAWVV
-323 APKYVRRI
+323 APKYARRI
-331 GVSSFVLFGGLFAAE
+331 GVSPFVLFGGLFAAE
-346 GLGIALALTLSLP
+346 GLGIFLALTLSLP
-359 LFDAGAP
+359 LFDVGAP

-390 RWLFLSDAVR
+390 RWLFLSDTVR

-405 EFAMPLP
+405 EFAMSIPRLAC
-412 SAACMT
+412 SACV
-418 CASPCSG
+418 SPCSDAG
-425 AVDGAGAGVSVAG
+425 AAGNGVARSAAGGCASGAGANASGGVTAGANDAGSVVEYGVAASGGMPFGFASSSAPGSVA
-438 AGVGAAD
+438 
-445 VASARVAEGGA
+445 R
-456 GASASVAGAGVGV
+456 
-469 AGVSAM
+469 
-475 GVGATGIADGA
+475 
-486 EGDVSMT
+486 
-493 SGSVGAGA
+493 SGS
-501 RGGVASGAN
+501 
-510 VTGAG
+510 
-515 VEYVVASSGAV
+515 AV
-526 PFAFSSGIASSFAF
+526 P
-540 GISSGFAPGL
+540 
-550 DAPLST
+550 LSA
-556 GEELASIFEKTAGE
+556 GEELASIFEKTAEE
-570 LQSRY
+570 LQLRY

-626 FMDFVHLD
+626 FMDFVHLDSREGE

>member
-34 LVPVVIQLCSIER
+34 LVPVVIRLCSIER
-47 SWVYSGIGEAAAAI
+47 SWVYSGIGEAVAAI
-61 AVIIVYALLR
+61 TVIVVYALFR
-71 EKGRGNAAQRMI
+71 EKGRGEAAQHMI
-83 GVIGAGCAC
+83 GALGAGCAC
-92 IGSVLIWVSH
+92 IGSVLVWVSH
-102 LDLSWYAA
+102 LDISWYAA
-110 LTVTG
+110 LTVAG

-124 LLGILWGSRFS
+124 LLGILWGFRFS

-143 STVPLSFV
+143 STVPLSFL

-156 YFVLLAAKGPLF
+156 YFVLLAVKGPLF

-190 SVSTDGEAI
+190 SVSADGEAV
-199 GTLAHAGLRRQLSHL
+199 GALAHVGLRKQFSHL
-214 GSLFVLYFLIWFQIA
+214 VSLFVLYFLIWFQIA

-256 LAIVAFLT
+256 LAIAAFLT
-264 CMRRTRFLNFTFLYR
+264 CMRQTHFLNFTFLYR

-302 SVAYAVNFI
+302 SAAYAVNFI
-311 AMFGVQMCVWVV
+311 AIFGVQMCVWVV

-331 GVSSFVLFGGLFAAE
+331 GVSPFVLFGGLFAAE
-346 GLGIALALTLSLP
+346 GLGIFLALTLSLP
-359 LFDAGAP
+359 LFDVGAP

-400 RFTDA
+400 RFADA
-405 EFAMPLP
+405 EFAMSLP
-412 SAACMT
+412 RLACSACV
-418 CASPCSG
+418 SPCS
-425 AVDGAGAGVSVAG
+425 DAGAAGNGVAG
-438 AGVGAAD
+438 AASAGAAGSGAD
-445 VASARVAEGGA
+445 EAGTA
-456 GASASVAGAGVGV
+456 GANDAG
-469 AGVSAM
+469 S
-475 GVGATGIADGA
+475 
-486 EGDVSMT
+486 
-493 SGSVGAGA
+493 
-501 RGGVASGAN
+501 
-510 VTGAG
+510 G
-515 VEYVVASSGAV
+515 VEYGVAASGGMPFGFASSSAPGSVARSGSAV
-526 PFAFSSGIASSFAF
+526 P
-540 GISSGFAPGL
+540 
-550 DAPLST
+550 LSA
-556 GEELASIFEKTAGE
+556 GEELASIFEKTAEE
-570 LQSRY
+570 LQLRY

-583 IAALLLAGRS
+583 IAALLLSGRS

-626 FMDFVHLD
+626 FMDFVHLDSREGE

>member
-1 MAFSL
+1 M
-6 KALPLQLRRSVG
+6 
-18 LGCYLAWVY
+18 
-27 CSLFSCG
+27 
-34 LVPVVIQLCSIER
+34 
-47 SWVYSGIGEAAAAI
+47 
-61 AVIIVYALLR
+61 
-71 EKGRGNAAQRMI
+71 
-83 GVIGAGCAC
+83 
-92 IGSVLIWVSH
+92 
-102 LDLSWYAA
+102 
-110 LTVTG
+110 
-115 GLCCGAGLS
+115 
-124 LLGILWGSRFS
+124 
-135 CCDEEHIE
+135 
-143 STVPLSFV
+143 
-151 ISFVV
+151 
-156 YFVLLAAKGPLF
+156 LLAVKGPLF

-199 GTLAHAGLRRQLSHL
+199 GALAHAGLRRQLSHL

-279 WSVPLMIIGCGLL
+279 WSVPLMIIGCGIL
-292 LIDLGIPEQH
+292 LIDLGLPEQH

-323 APKYVRRI
+323 ATKYVRRI
-331 GVSSFVLFGGLFAAE
+331 GVSPFILFGGLFAAE

-359 LFDAGAP
+359 LFDAGSP

-379 ALVAMLVGFNP
+379 ALIAMLVGFNP

-405 EFAMPLP
+405 EFAMSPQRLACSMCAGTCP
-412 SAACMT
+412 DAGIVGGVAAGANAAFASAAGSGVEYSVA
-418 CASPCSG
+418 AS
-425 AVDGAGAGVSVAG
+425 AGAPI
-438 AGVGAAD
+438 
-445 VASARVAEGGA
+445 
-456 GASASVAGAGVGV
+456 
-469 AGVSAM
+469 
-475 GVGATGIADGA
+475 GIASRPAPGYA
-486 EGDVSMT
+486 AGST
-493 SGSVGAGA
+493 SGSGP
-501 RGGVASGAN
+501 
-510 VTGAG
+510 
-515 VEYVVASSGAV
+515 AV
-526 PFAFSSGIASSFAF
+526 P
-540 GISSGFAPGL
+540 
-550 DAPLST
+550 LSA
-556 GEELASIFEKTAGE
+556 GEELASIFEKTAEE

-583 IAALLLAGRS
+583 IAALLLSGRS

-626 FMDFVHLD
+626 FMDFVHLDSREGE

>member
-1 MAFSL
+1 MKGQEEIGMAFSL

-156 YFVLLAAKGPLF
+156 YFVLLAVKGPLF

-190 SVSTDGEAI
+190 SVSADGEAI
-199 GTLAHAGLRRQLSHL
+199 GALAHAGLRRQLSHL

-292 LIDLGIPEQH
+292 LIDLGLPEQH

-323 APKYVRRI
+323 ATKYVRRI
-331 GVSSFVLFGGLFAAE
+331 GVSPFILFGGLFAAE

-359 LFDAGAP
+359 LFDAGSP
-366 ALANLTLIATGAV
+366 ALANLTLIATGVV

-405 EFAMPLP
+405 EFAMSPQR
-412 SAACMT
+412 SA
-418 CASPCSG
+418 CSG
-425 AVDGAGAGVSVAG
+425 CVGTCPDASIVGGVAAGVN
-438 AGVGAAD
+438 AAF
-445 VASARVAEGGA
+445 ASAAEGGSPAAASSMDAA
-456 GASASVAGAGVGV
+456 GDA
-469 AGVSAM
+469 
-475 GVGATGIADGA
+475 ADGF
-486 EGDVSMT
+486 EPDS
-493 SGSVGAGA
+493 SV
-501 RGGVASGAN
+501 
-510 VTGAG
+510 
-515 VEYVVASSGAV
+515 
-526 PFAFSSGIASSFAF
+526 
-540 GISSGFAPGL
+540 
-550 DAPLST
+550 PLSA
-556 GEELASIFEKTAGE
+556 GEELASIFEKTAEE

-583 IAALLLAGRS
+583 IAALLLSGRS

-626 FMDFVHLD
+626 FMDFVHLDSRESE

>member
-34 LVPVVIQLCSIER
+34 LVPVVIRLCSIER
-47 SWVYSGIGEAAAAI
+47 SWVYSGIGEAIAAI
-61 AVIIVYALLR
+61 AVIVAYALLR
-71 EKGRGNAAQRMI
+71 GRRRGEAAQHMI
-83 GVIGAGCAC
+83 GALGAGCAC
-92 IGSVLIWVSH
+92 IGSVLVWVSH
-102 LDLSWYAA
+102 LDISWYAA
-110 LTVTG
+110 LTVAG

-135 CCDEEHIE
+135 YCDEEHIE

-156 YFVLLAAKGPLF
+156 YFVLLAVKGPLF

-177 VSTWIVFRPRCGR
+177 VSAWIVFRPRCGR
-190 SVSTDGEAI
+190 NVSADGEAV
-199 GTLAHAGLRRQLSHL
+199 GALAHVGLRKQFSHL
-214 GSLFVLYFLIWFQIA
+214 VSLFVLYFLIWFQIA
-229 LFRVASSPMTYGGR
+229 LFRVASSPVTYGGR

-256 LAIVAFLT
+256 LAIAAFLT
-264 CMRRTRFLNFTFLYR
+264 CMRQTRFLNFTFLYR

-302 SVAYAVNFI
+302 SAAYAVNFI
-311 AMFGVQMCVWVV
+311 AMFGVQMCAWVV
-323 APKYVRRI
+323 APKYAGRI
-331 GVSSFVLFGGLFAAE
+331 GVSPFVLFGGLFAAE
-346 GLGIALALTLSLP
+346 GLGIFLALTLSLP
-359 LFDAGAP
+359 LFDVGAP

-405 EFAMPLP
+405 EFAMSIPRLAC
-412 SAACMT
+412 SACV
-418 CASPCSG
+418 SPCS
-425 AVDGAGAGVSVAG
+425 DAGS
-438 AGVGAAD
+438 
-445 VASARVAEGGA
+445 
-456 GASASVAGAGVGV
+456 
-469 AGVSAM
+469 
-475 GVGATGIADGA
+475 
-486 EGDVSMT
+486 
-493 SGSVGAGA
+493 
-501 RGGVASGAN
+501 
-510 VTGAG
+510 G
-515 VEYVVASSGAV
+515 VEYGVAASGGMPFGFASSSAPGSVARSGPAV
-526 PFAFSSGIASSFAF
+526 P
-540 GISSGFAPGL
+540 
-550 DAPLST
+550 LSA
-556 GEELASIFEKTAGE
+556 GEELASIFEKTAEE
-570 LQSRY
+570 LQLRY

-583 IAALLLAGRS
+583 IAALLLSGRS

-626 FMDFVHLD
+626 FMDFVHLDSREGE

>member
-18 LGCYLAWVY
+18 LECYLAWVY

-156 YFVLLAAKGPLF
+156 YFVLLAVKGPLF

-199 GTLAHAGLRRQLSHL
+199 GALAHAGLRRQLSHL
-214 GSLFVLYFLIWFQIA
+214 GSLFVLYFLIWFQFA
-229 LFRVASSPMTYGGR
+229 LFRVASSPRGNGGR

-264 CMRRTRFLNFTFLYR
+264 CMRQTRFLNFTFLYR

-323 APKYVRRI
+323 SPKYVRRI
-331 GVSSFVLFGGLFAAE
+331 GVSSFLLFGGLFTAE
-346 GLGIALALTLSLP
+346 GLGISLALTLSLP

-366 ALANLTLIATGAV
+366 ALANLTLIVTGAV
-379 ALVAMLVGFNP
+379 ALIAMLVGFNP

-405 EFAMPLP
+405 EFAMPLQR
-412 SAACMT
+412 SG
-418 CASPCSG
+418 CSG
-425 AVDGAGAGVSVAG
+425 CAGTCPDAGAAGGVEPG
-438 AGVGAAD
+438 ANA
-445 VASARVAEGGA
+445 ASASAAEGGA
-456 GASASVAGAGVGV
+456 PAAASGVGV
-469 AGVSAM
+469 AG
-475 GVGATGIADGA
+475 GAADGF
-486 EGDVSMT
+486 EPDS
-493 SGSVGAGA
+493 SV
-501 RGGVASGAN
+501 
-510 VTGAG
+510 
-515 VEYVVASSGAV
+515 
-526 PFAFSSGIASSFAF
+526 
-540 GISSGFAPGL
+540 
-550 DAPLST
+550 PLSA
-556 GEELASIFEKTAGE
+556 GEELASIFEKTAEE

-583 IAALLLAGRS
+583 IAALLLSGRS

-626 FMDFVHLD
+626 FMDFVHLDSREGE

>member
-34 LVPVVIQLCSIER
+34 LVPVVIRLCSIER
-47 SWVYSGIGEAAAAI
+47 SWVYSGIGEAIAAI
-61 AVIIVYALLR
+61 AVIVVYALLR
-71 EKGRGNAAQRMI
+71 GRGRGEAAQHMI
-83 GVIGAGCAC
+83 GALGAGCAC
-92 IGSVLIWVSH
+92 IGSVLVWVSH
-102 LDLSWYAA
+102 LDISWYAA
-110 LTVTG
+110 LTVAG

-135 CCDEEHIE
+135 YCDEEHIE
-143 STVPLSFV
+143 SSVPLSFV

-156 YFVLLAAKGPLF
+156 YFVLLAVKGPLF

-177 VSTWIVFRPRCGR
+177 VSAWIVFRPRCGR
-190 SVSTDGEAI
+190 NVSADGEAV
-199 GTLAHAGLRRQLSHL
+199 GALAHVGLRKQFSHL
-214 GSLFVLYFLIWFQIA
+214 VSLFVLYFLIWFQIA

-256 LAIVAFLT
+256 LAIAAFLT
-264 CMRRTRFLNFTFLYR
+264 CMRQTRFLNFTFLYR
-279 WSVPLMIIGCGLL
+279 WSVPLMNIGCGLL

-302 SVAYAVNFI
+302 SAAYAVNFI
-311 AMFGVQMCVWVV
+311 AMFGVQMCAWVV

-331 GVSSFVLFGGLFAAE
+331 GVSPFVLFGGLFVAE
-346 GLGIALALTLSLP
+346 GLGIFLALTLSLP
-359 LFDAGAP
+359 LFDVGAS

-400 RFTDA
+400 RFADA
-405 EFAMPLP
+405 EFAMSIPRSTCSACVSLCSDAGAAGNGVAR
-412 SAACMT
+412 SAAGG
-418 CASPCSG
+418 CASGTDANASG
-425 AVDGAGAGVSVAG
+425 GVTAGANDAGSV
-438 AGVGAAD
+438 V
-445 VASARVAEGGA
+445 EY
-456 GASASVAGAGVGV
+456 GV
-469 AGVSAM
+469 A
-475 GVGATGIADGA
+475 
-486 EGDVSMT
+486 
-493 SGSVGAGA
+493 
-501 RGGVASGAN
+501 ASG
-510 VTGAG
+510 VMPFGF
-515 VEYVVASSGAV
+515 ASSPV
-526 PFAFSSGIASSFAF
+526 PGSA
-540 GISSGFAPGL
+540 SGFAAG
-550 DAPLST
+550 AASGSGSAVPLSA
-556 GEELASIFEKTAGE
+556 GEELASIFEKTAEE
-570 LQSRY
+570 LQLRY

-583 IAALLLAGRS
+583 IAALLLSGRS

-626 FMDFVHLD
+626 FMDFVHLDSREGE

>member
-61 AVIIVYALLR
+61 VVIIVYALLR
-71 EKGRGNAAQRMI
+71 EKGRGDSAQRMI

-102 LDLSWYAA
+102 LDFSWYAA

-135 CCDEEHIE
+135 YCDEEHIE

-156 YFVLLAAKGPLF
+156 YFVLLAVKGPLF

-199 GTLAHAGLRRQLSHL
+199 GALAHAGLRKQFSHL

-264 CMRRTRFLNFTFLYR
+264 CMRQTRFLNFTFLYR

-331 GVSSFVLFGGLFAAE
+331 GVSSFLLFGGLFAAE
-346 GLGIALALTLSLP
+346 GLGISLALTLSLP

-379 ALVAMLVGFNP
+379 ALAAMLVGFNP

-405 EFAMPLP
+405 EFAMSLP
-412 SAACMT
+412 RSA
-418 CASPCSG
+418 CSG
-425 AVDGAGAGVSVAG
+425 CSGTCPDANAVGGVAAGAN
-438 AGVGAAD
+438 AAF
-445 VASARVAEGGA
+445 ASAAEGGA
-456 GASASVAGAGVGV
+456 HAAASGMDAAGDAAGEGGALAVGV
-469 AGVSAM
+469 AVGSA
-475 GVGATGIADGA
+475 
-486 EGDVSMT
+486 
-493 SGSVGAGA
+493 SGSGP
-501 RGGVASGAN
+501 
-510 VTGAG
+510 
-515 VEYVVASSGAV
+515 AV
-526 PFAFSSGIASSFAF
+526 P
-540 GISSGFAPGL
+540 
-550 DAPLST
+550 LSA
-556 GEELASIFEKTAGE
+556 GEELASIFEKTAEE

-583 IAALLLAGRS
+583 IAALLLSGRS

-626 FMDFVHLD
+626 FMDFVHIDSREGE

>member
-34 LVPVVIQLCSIER
+34 LVPVVIRLCSIER
-47 SWVYSGIGEAAAAI
+47 SWVYSGIGEAVAAI
-61 AVIIVYALLR
+61 TVIVVYALLR

-83 GVIGAGCAC
+83 GALGAGCAC
-92 IGSVLIWVSH
+92 IGSVLVWVSH
-102 LDLSWYAA
+102 LDISWYAA
-110 LTVTG
+110 LTVAG
-115 GLCCGAGLS
+115 GLCCGAGLA

-135 CCDEEHIE
+135 YCDEEHIE

-156 YFVLLAAKGPLF
+156 YFVLLAVKGPLF

-177 VSTWIVFRPRCGR
+177 VYTWIVFRPRCGR
-190 SVSTDGEAI
+190 SVSADGEAV
-199 GTLAHAGLRRQLSHL
+199 GALAHVGLRKQFSHL
-214 GSLFVLYFLIWFQIA
+214 VSLFVLYFLIWFQIA

-256 LAIVAFLT
+256 LAIAAFLT
-264 CMRRTRFLNFTFLYR
+264 CMRQTRFLNFTFLYR

-302 SVAYAVNFI
+302 SAAYAVNFI

-331 GVSSFVLFGGLFAAE
+331 GVSPFVLFGGLFAAE
-346 GLGIALALTLSLP
+346 GLGIFLALTLSLP
-359 LFDAGAP
+359 LFDVGAP

-405 EFAMPLP
+405 EFAMSIPRLAC
-412 SAACMT
+412 SACV
-418 CASPCSG
+418 SPCSDAG
-425 AVDGAGAGVSVAG
+425 AAGNGVARSAAGGCAFGAGANASGGVTAG
-438 AGVGAAD
+438 AND
-445 VASARVAEGGA
+445 A
-456 GASASVAGAGVGV
+456 GS
-469 AGVSAM
+469 
-475 GVGATGIADGA
+475 
-486 EGDVSMT
+486 
-493 SGSVGAGA
+493 
-501 RGGVASGAN
+501 
-510 VTGAG
+510 G
-515 VEYVVASSGAV
+515 VEYGVAASDGALFGFASSPAPGSA
-526 PFAFSSGIASSFAF
+526 
-540 GISSGFAPGL
+540 SGFAAG
-550 DAPLST
+550 AASGSGSAVPLSA
-556 GEELASIFEKTAGE
+556 GEELASIFEKTAEE
-570 LQSRY
+570 LQLRY

-583 IAALLLAGRS
+583 IAALLLSGRS

-613 NIYSKCG
+613 SIYSKCG

-626 FMDFVHLD
+626 FMDFVHLDSREGE